1 MFNQH
6 LSFRSL
12 GRWYPS
18 TQISQFDGIAWVK
31 GKKAYF
37 YPRAL
42 TAKMVS
48 FLWPIF
54 SARSL
59 SNAPIGAWL
68 VSWLSSLCVKIQS
81 PYLETILLSLLG
93 SLSWSS
99 STVRVSFLWHYP
111 DDTEEG
117 APAGFEAAGWASRA
131 FISLSSPLIFTNH
144 VCGFYPT
151 L

>member
-1 MFNQH
+1 MLNQH
-6 LSFRSL
+6 LYFRSL

-59 SNAPIGAWL
+59 SNAPISAWL
-68 VSWLSSLCVKIQS
+68 VSGSALYVWRFRVHTWRHFYSSFSDHFLDPLPPWGSASCGITRMAQKREPLQGLRQQAGQAGHFFVISSYIYKS
-81 PYLETILLSLLG
+81 CMRVLPYS
-93 SLSWSS
+93 
-99 STVRVSFLWHYP
+99 VR
-111 DDTEEG
+111 
-117 APAGFEAAGWASRA
+117 
-131 FISLSSPLIFTNH
+131 
-144 VCGFYPT
+144 
-151 L
+151 